1 MEPAIE
7 YKSDIHSFL
16 ILNAEYDEI
25 IEIPYILRDN
35 DQNGNVFNEKI
46 KNYGYKI
53 FHKQNF
59 QENDIFCIFRRI
71 PVQHFR

>member
-46 KNYGYKI
+46 KNGNYI
-53 FHKQNF
+53 FYNL
-59 QENDIFCIFRRI
+59 
-71 PVQHFR
+71 